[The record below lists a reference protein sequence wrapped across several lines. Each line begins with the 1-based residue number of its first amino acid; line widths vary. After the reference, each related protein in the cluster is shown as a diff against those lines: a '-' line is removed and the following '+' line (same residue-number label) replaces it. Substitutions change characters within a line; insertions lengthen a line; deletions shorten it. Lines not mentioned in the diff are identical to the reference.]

1 MASAQRFTT
10 VLLLLFGV
18 CSGPFLY
25 AQSTDDT
32 TITVEAVELLN
43 DEALRELVSPVALYP
58 DDLLAIVL
66 PASTYPLQIVAAA
79 RYRAAAES
87 DTSLEPDE
95 NWDESVVAL
104 LNYPEALNFLNNDLN
119 WTWELGQAVLAQ
131 QEDVL
136 TAVSAFREEAQAAGN
151 LASDERQVVAV
162 EDDVITITPADPE
175 VIYVPYYDPYE
186 VTVYQPRRV
195 YYYYPT
201 AYPVYYYPY
210 SYGHRFYDY
219 YGFWGVSSIF
229 ALSWDH
235 HYVSHY
241 YHYDSYHPYYGHNYH
256 RDHFRRTRHYY
267 SPRAHQRRSAHR
279 RNEHHEL
286 YNSAGWRP
294 NDRYAGARPNY
305 AQHRQR
311 AVQTGTRHTRR
322 ETAQPAPYTSFVDQN
337 GAVRIRPEDSVITQ
351 RRSTR
356 QTATQN
362 SPRNARKGRVRNNSK
377 NQPAVAIRPTRSGNQ
392 QRQSTSRIRPEQ
404 IKRTLAQNTRT
415 QRQSRAAGRREVSQ
429 QQSRATQRQSSNR
442 RSVASQQSSRQAG
455 QTQRQRRQQVALKRT
470 PTPRATPQVAR
481 RSVKQK
487 TPQASARQ
495 SSPQKAAP
503 RAVQIAQR
511 SAPARQQSRVPRQ
524 AKERQQSAPRQN
536 NRAQQQ
542 RSSRQGRGSS
552 RPSHQRSASASRHH

>member
-10 VLLLLFGV
+10 VLLVLFGV
-18 CSGPFLY
+18 CTGPFLY

-43 DEALRELVSPVALYP
+43 DEDLRELVSPVALYP

-104 LNYPEALNFLNNDLN
+104 LNYPEALDFLNNDLN

-136 TAVSAFREEAQAAGN
+136 KAVSAFREEAQTAGN

-162 EDDVITITPADPE
+162 EDDVVTITPADPE

-210 SYGHRFYDY
+210 SYGHHFYDY

-229 ALSWDH
+229 ALSWS
-235 HYVSHY
+235 HYYVNHY

-256 RDHFRRTRHYY
+256 RNHFRRTRHYN
-267 SPRAHQRRSAHR
+267 SPRAHHRRSAHR
-279 RNEHHEL
+279 RNEHHET

-294 NDRYAGARPNY
+294 NNRYAGARPNY
-305 AQHRQR
+305 AQNRQYTE
-311 AVQTGTRHTRR
+311 QTGTRHTRR
-322 ETAQPAPYTSFVDQN
+322 QTAQPAPYTSFVDQN
-337 GAVRIRPEDSVITQ
+337 GAVRIRPEDSVKAQ

-356 QTATQN
+356 QAATQG
-362 SPRNARKGRVRNNSK
+362 SPSNARKGRVRSNSK
-377 NQPAVAIRPTRSGNQ
+377 NQTPVAIRPTRSSNQ
-392 QRQSTSRIRPEQ
+392 QRQKTRRVRPEQ

-415 QRQSRAAGRREVSQ
+415 QRQGRAADRREDSQ
-429 QQSRATQRQSSNR
+429 RQSLRQRTKPQKTQRQNSTR
-442 RSVASQQSSRQAG
+442 RTVASRQSSRQAG
-455 QTQRQRRQQVALKRT
+455 QTQRQGRQQTAVKRT

-481 RSVKQK
+481 RSAPK
-487 TPQASARQ
+487 
-495 SSPQKAAP
+495 KAAP

-511 SAPARQQSRVPRQ
+511 STPARQQSRAPRQ
-524 AKERQQSAPRQN
+524 TKERQQSAPRQN

-542 RSSRQGRGSS
+542 RSSKQGHAGSRS
-552 RPSHQRSASASRHH
+552 SQQRSTRSARHR